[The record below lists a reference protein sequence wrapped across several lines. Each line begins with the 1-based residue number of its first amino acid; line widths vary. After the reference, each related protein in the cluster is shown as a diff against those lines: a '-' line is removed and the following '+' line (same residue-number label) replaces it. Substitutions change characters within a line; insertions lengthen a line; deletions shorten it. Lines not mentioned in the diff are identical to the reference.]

1 MKREGPWPA
10 FDLVMGV
17 LWTVVVIVRV
27 WERAGLAVILLCGIL
42 ALFFYIKAAV
52 QAFKNRRTRK

>member
-17 LWTVVVIVRV
+17 LWTVLVMVRV
-27 WERAGLAVILLCGIL
+27 WERAGLAVILLNGIL
-42 ALFFYIKAAV
+42 ALFFYIRAAV

>member
-27 WERAGLAVILLCGIL
+27 WERAGLAVILLNGIL
-42 ALFFYIKAAV
+42 ALSISGPPCRLLKTAGPA
-52 QAFKNRRTRK
+52 NN

>member
-1 MKREGPWPA
+1 MKRADPWPA

-27 WERAGLAVILLCGIL
+27 WERAGLAVILLYGIL
-42 ALFFYIKAAV
+42 ALFFYIRAAV

>member
-27 WERAGLAVILLCGIL
+27 WERAGLAVILLGGIL
-42 ALFFYIKAAV
+42 ALFFYTRAAV
-52 QAFKNRRTRK
+52 QALKTGGTRK

>member
-27 WERAGLAVILLCGIL
+27 WERAGLAVILLNGIL
-42 ALFFYIKAAV
+42 ALFFYIRA
-52 QAFKNRRTRK
+52 RRAGF

>member
-1 MKREGPWPA
+1 
-10 FDLVMGV
+10 MGV

-42 ALFFYIKAAV
+42 ALFFYIRAAV
-52 QAFKNRRTRK
+52 QAFKNRWTRK

>member
-27 WERAGLAVILLCGIL
+27 WERAGLAVILLYGIL
-42 ALFFYIKAAV
+42 ALFFYIRAAV
-52 QAFKNRRTRK
+52 QAFKNRRIRK

>member
-1 MKREGPWPA
+1 MKREGPCPA

-27 WERAGLAVILLCGIL
+27 WERAGLAVILLYGIL
-42 ALFFYIKAAV
+42 ALFFYIRAAV

>member
-27 WERAGLAVILLCGIL
+27 WERAGLAVILLRNTGPVFL
-42 ALFFYIKAAV
+42 YRAAV

>member
-1 MKREGPWPA
+1 MEREDPWPA

-27 WERAGLAVILLCGIL
+27 WERAGLAVILLNGIL
-42 ALFFYIKAAV
+42 ALFFYIRAAV
-52 QAFKNRRTRK
+52 QAFKNRWTRK

>member
-27 WERAGLAVILLCGIL
+27 WERAGLAVILLNGIL
-42 ALFFYIKAAV
+42 ALFFYIRAAV
-52 QAFKNRRTRK
+52 QAFKTRRTRK